1 MGSASPELRMSGR
14 ALAISAS
21 ARGMAEDSS
30 SSRQMKKTTKTMV
43 YKTDSSGNVTTHT
56 DVKVEG
62 SSASESAA
70 FRRYEEQIRVLQ
82 EDLDSE
88 MSMRRRIEHE
98 KQSLQMQIISLSERL
113 TEAESGSESQLDIN
127 RKREAEMAKLRK
139 LLEDVHTESE
149 QQIHQLRTK
158 HQTAMMELQE
168 QIERM
173 SRDKEKVVKEK
184 SVMKTEISELYAQ
197 IEILQSEKVSIKKV
211 VEKLEITVNEYHLKI
226 EDLNRTVMD
235 VTSAKQ
241 KLQME
246 SQEATK
252 KLNEM
257 RLAIEHA
264 GMDKNKFA
272 AQLEEL
278 RRAADSE
285 ARARNAAE
293 TKIST
298 LERTIKTLTV
308 EIEELRT
315 LKIQLE
321 ANIEKW
327 RADNADWK
335 KKYENEARLRVEE
348 TDALKKN
355 FTMQINTL
363 QDTIHQLEQKLKAA
377 ESQKTKLT
385 QEVSVLVKD
394 FEHSRVVIKEL
405 TEKLRVTD
413 KSNADLAAK
422 LKEMTNLYERADRDN
437 KARAQGAVK
446 MGNDMDRLKMA
457 NEVLTRDKGKLE
469 DDLKS
474 LKMEFETLKKRAA
487 DMDRDNR
494 KLSHEREELA
504 RAYKDTDAAKGKA
517 LDRVAQLEKELAK
530 LRNDAEKGLAGAR
543 DEFES
548 QKKKLIIEI
557 ETLSRRLAESESRLK
572 NEVEV
577 IKKKMSVTITELEM
591 SLDAS
596 NKSNAQ
602 LQNNCKMQATKIM
615 ELTAAYDD
623 VNRKL
628 AGNVQQYDVTIKK
641 LQTIEAE
648 FKGLK
653 INYDNSLKI
662 VKDYEMKMGD
672 LNKKVNELTSINTN
686 LTQIKIKIEKEL
698 AIVTRDYDDIAKEL
712 KLADYRANKA
722 GSDAQHFES
731 LLREEQTKIVNLA
744 NAKKALENEVR
755 SLSVKIEEIET
766 TAISSSKRTIQKME
780 MRITELETMINEEK
794 KSHSITMTEVHKK
807 ERSIKELI
815 LQSEEDRKNIIILQE
830 SLDKLNE
837 KIKMYKR
844 QLEEQESISNSNIM
858 RVKKFQRE
866 LESSE
871 ARAEEAES
879 TLNQFRSRERVF
891 AAASSR
897 SEKSS
902 DVQETEVVVKK
913 TINKVNVS
921 GGASSSM
928 AISSSSSAEQSSSS
942 ALQSSRDMRAGSVYA
957 SSSSRAGSVARAGS
971 TYRAS
976 SVRAGSMSRAT
987 STLRY

>member
-1 MGSASPELRMSGR
+1 MG
-14 ALAISAS
+14 
-21 ARGMAEDSS
+21 
-30 SSRQMKKTTKTMV
+30 
-43 YKTDSSGNVTTHT
+43 
-56 DVKVEG
+56 
-62 SSASESAA
+62 
-70 FRRYEEQIRVLQ
+70 
-82 EDLDSE
+82 
-88 MSMRRRIEHE
+88 
-98 KQSLQMQIISLSERL
+98 
-113 TEAESGSESQLDIN
+113 
-127 RKREAEMAKLRK
+127 
-139 LLEDVHTESE
+139 
-149 QQIHQLRTK
+149 
-158 HQTAMMELQE
+158 
-168 QIERM
+168 
-173 SRDKEKVVKEK
+173 K

-211 VEKLEITVNEYHLKI
+211 VEKLEITVNEYNIKI

-246 SQEATK
+246 AQEANK

-264 GMDKNKFA
+264 GMDKNKFS

-285 ARARNAAE
+285 PRARNAAE
-293 TKIST
+293 TKISN

-321 ANIEKW
+321 GQVEKW

-363 QDTIHQLEQKLKAA
+363 QDMVNQLEAKLKAS
-377 ESQKTKLT
+377 ENQKTKLG

-394 FEHSRVVIKEL
+394 VEHSQVVIKEI

-413 KSNADLAAK
+413 KSNSDLANK
-422 LKEMTNLYERADRDN
+422 LKEMTNLYERADRDS
-437 KARAQGAVK
+437 KARAHEVVK
-446 MGNDMDRLKMA
+446 LGNEMDRFRMA
-457 NEVLTRDKGKLE
+457 NETLTRDKGKLE
-469 DDLKS
+469 DELKS
-474 LKMEFETLKKRAA
+474 LKMELDSLKKRYA

-494 KLSHEREELA
+494 KLTHEREELA
-504 RAYKDTDAAKGKA
+504 RAYKDTDAAKQKA

-530 LRNDAEKGLAGAR
+530 LRRDAEKGLSAAR
-543 DEFES
+543 EDFEA
-548 QKKKLIIEI
+548 QKKKLLIEI
-557 ETLSRRLAESESRLK
+557 DTLSRRLAESETKLK

-596 NKSNAQ
+596 NKGNAQ
-602 LQNNCKMQATKIM
+602 LQQTAKTQANKIM

-628 AGNVQQYDVTIKK
+628 AASIQQYDVTIKR
-641 LQTIEAE
+641 LQQIEVE
-648 FKGLK
+648 FKSLK
-653 INYDNSLKI
+653 ANYDSSVKV
-662 VKDYEMKMGD
+662 VKDYEGKMNGM
-672 LNKKVNELTSINTN
+672 NTRVTELTSINNN
-686 LTQIKIKIEKEL
+686 LSQVKVKIEREL
-698 AIVTRDYDDIAKEL
+698 ATVTRDYDDIAREL
-712 KLADYRANKA
+712 KLADDRANKA
-722 GSDAQHFES
+722 GNDAQHFES
-731 LLREEQTKIVNLA
+731 LLREEQTKIVNLS

-755 SLSVKIEEIET
+755 SLSVRIEEIET

-780 MRITELETMINEEK
+780 MRITELETMINPEK
-794 KSHSITMTEVHKK
+794 KSHAVSMTELHKK
-807 ERSIKELI
+807 DRSIKELI

-844 QLEEQESISNSNIM
+844 QLDEQESISNSNIM

-866 LESSE
+866 LESAES
-871 ARAEEAES
+871 RAEEAES

-891 AAASSR
+891 ASASAR
-897 SEKSS
+897 SEKST
-902 DVQETEVVVKK
+902 DVQEREV
-913 TINKVNVS
+913 
-921 GGASSSM
+921 
-928 AISSSSSAEQSSSS
+928 
-942 ALQSSRDMRAGSVYA
+942 
-957 SSSSRAGSVARAGS
+957 
-971 TYRAS
+971 
-976 SVRAGSMSRAT
+976 
-987 STLRY
+987 

>member
-1 MGSASPELRMSGR
+1 M
-14 ALAISAS
+14 
-21 ARGMAEDSS
+21 
-30 SSRQMKKTTKTMV
+30 
-43 YKTDSSGNVTTHT
+43 KTDSQGNVTTHT
-56 DVKVEG
+56 DVQVSG
-62 SSASESAA
+62 SGSMESAA

-82 EDLDSE
+82 EDLESE

-139 LLEDVHTESE
+139 LLEDVHTEAE

-241 KLQME
+241 KLLME

-394 FEHSRVVIKEL
+394 VEHSQIVIKEI
-405 TEKLRVTD
+405 TEKLRLSD

-422 LKEMTNLYERADRDN
+422 LKEMTNLYERADRDS
-437 KARAQGAVK
+437 KARAQEVVK
-446 MGNDMDRLKMA
+446 LGNEMDRFRMA
-457 NEVLTRDKGKLE
+457 NETLTRDKGKLE
-469 DDLKS
+469 DELKS
-474 LKMEFETLKKRAA
+474 LKMELDSLKKRYA

-494 KLSHEREELA
+494 KLTHEREKLA
-504 RAYKDTDAAKGKA
+504 RAYKDSDAAKTKA

-530 LRNDAEKGLAGAR
+530 LRSDAEKGLAGAR
-543 DEFES
+543 ADFEG
-548 QKKKLIIEI
+548 QKKKLLIEI
-557 ETLSRRLAESESRLK
+557 DTLSKRLAEAESRLK

-596 NKSNAQ
+596 NKGNAQ
-602 LQNNCKMQATKIM
+602 LQQTAKTQANKIM

-628 AGNVQQYDVTIKK
+628 AASIQQYDVTIKRLK
-641 LQTIEAE
+641 QIEVE
-648 FKGLK
+648 FKSLK
-653 INYDNSLKI
+653 ANYDSSVKV
-662 VKDYEMKMGD
+662 VKDYEGKMNGM
-672 LNKKVNELTSINTN
+672 NTRVTELTSINNN
-686 LTQIKIKIEKEL
+686 LSQVKVKIEKEL
-698 AIVTRDYDDIAKEL
+698 TTVTRDYDDIAREL
-712 KLADYRANKA
+712 KLADDRANKA
-722 GSDAQHFES
+722 GNDAQHFES
-731 LLREEQTKIVNLA
+731 LLREEQAKIVNLV

-755 SLSVKIEEIET
+755 SLSVRIEEIET
-766 TAISSSKRTIQKME
+766 TAVASSKRTIQKME
-780 MRITELETMINEEK
+780 VRITELETMINTEK
-794 KSHSITMTEVHKK
+794 KSHAVSITELHKK

-866 LESSE
+866 LESAES
-871 ARAEEAES
+871 RAEEAES

-891 AAASSR
+891 ASASAR
-897 SEKSS
+897 SEKST

-913 TINKVNVS
+913 TINKVNI
-921 GGASSSM
+921 GSSSV
-928 AISSSSSAEQSSSS
+928 EESSSS
-942 ALQSSRDMRAGSVYA
+942 ALASRDVRAGSVAGAVSY
-957 SSSSRAGSVARAGS
+957 SRAGSVARAGS
-971 TYRAS
+971 TYRGS
-976 SVRAGSMSRAT
+976 SMARAGSMARA
-987 STLRY
+987 SSSLRY